1 MSKHVEI
8 AVTTHGS
15 PASSLSNPS
24 RSAASIAPFAADQL
38 SSPKRASRCQ
48 LNDTQGYPQT
58 IHSNRVFHDFHHPF
72 WSTPIFGNIQNISFC
87 RVFFWWKPK
96 LRTICHLS
104 QGYRQVLFFADY
116 KRLQAPALP
125 AKQRAARR
133 PEAISSSFQ
142 NAPYPGDHVGFFS
155 PPHPGI
161 CGIKVVYAIQIYK
174 EHDWEVKWNQLT
186 LHFSLSLSLHRRLN
200 KSSHF
205 D

>member
-72 WSTPIFGNIQNISFC
+72 WRTPIFGNIQNISFC
-87 RVFFWWKPK
+87 RVFFGENKTANNMSS
-96 LRTICHLS
+96 LTGLQAS
-104 QGYRQVLFFADY
+104 TFFADY

-133 PEAISSSFQ
+133 PEAISSSSQ

-174 EHDWEVKWNQLT
+174 EHDWEVK
-186 LHFSLSLSLHRRLN
+186 
-200 KSSHF
+200 
-205 D
+205 

>member
-87 RVFFWWKPK
+87 RVFFGENQNCEQYVISHRATGK
-96 LRTICHLS
+96 
-104 QGYRQVLFFADY
+104 YFFC
-116 KRLQAPALP
+116 RLQTTPGTCASSKAKSCKAPGSDLLIFSKRALSWRSCGIFFP
-125 AKQRAARR
+125 
-133 PEAISSSFQ
+133 S
-142 NAPYPGDHVGFFS
+142 APWNLRHQG
-155 PPHPGI
+155 GI
-161 CGIKVVYAIQIYK
+161 CYTNLQR
-174 EHDWEVKWNQLT
+174 T
-186 LHFSLSLSLHRRLN
+186 
-200 KSSHF
+200 
-205 D
+205 

>member
-72 WSTPIFGNIQNISFC
+72 WSTPIFGNIKTSLF
-87 RVFFWWKPK
+87 VAFFLVKTK

-104 QGYRQVLFFADY
+104 QGYRQVLFLQITNGSRHLRFQQSKELQGARKRSPHLLKTRLILAIMWDFFPLRTLEFAASRWYMLY
-116 KRLQAPALP
+116 KFT
-125 AKQRAARR
+125 KNM
-133 PEAISSSFQ
+133 I
-142 NAPYPGDHVGFFS
+142 G
-155 PPHPGI
+155 
-161 CGIKVVYAIQIYK
+161 K
-174 EHDWEVKWNQLT
+174 
-186 LHFSLSLSLHRRLN
+186 
-200 KSSHF
+200 
-205 D
+205 